1 MKIIGLTGGTGSGQS
16 TVAKLF
22 IEHGFP
28 VIDADRVGHELIA
41 PGGAAEAAVIEAFG
55 EDILS
60 SGIIDRAKLGAIV
73 FGAPDRLARLN
84 ALVHPR
90 LFGEI
95 ARQCQEHAA
104 RGAIAVIVDAA
115 LLGES
120 GAKDAWI
127 DDLILVTAPA
137 EVRAQRLEMYRGIPR
152 AEAER
157 RIAAQSDPERK
168 RAFARWVIDNA
179 GTLEALRPQV
189 ADLVEQIRAEAD
201 RT

>member
-1 MKIIGLTGGTGSGQS
+1 MKIIGLTGGTGSGKS
-16 TVAKLF
+16 TAAKLF
-22 IEHGFP
+22 VEHGFP

-41 PGGAAEAAVIEAFG
+41 PGGVAEAAVIEAFG
-55 EDILS
+55 EGILS
-60 SGIIDRAKLGAIV
+60 SGIIDRAKLGTIV
-73 FGAPDRLARLN
+73 FGAPEKLAQLN

-95 ARQCQEHAA
+95 ARQCQEHGA
-104 RGAIAVIVDAA
+104 RGAMAVIVDAA

-120 GAKDAWI
+120 GAKDPWI
-127 DDLILVTAPA
+127 NDLILVSAPA
-137 EVRAQRLEMYRGIPR
+137 KVRAERLEMFRGIPR

-168 RAFARWVIDNA
+168 RDFARWVIDNA
-179 GTLEALRPQV
+179 GGVDALRPQV
-189 ADLVEQIRAEAD
+189 AEIVEQIHAEDD